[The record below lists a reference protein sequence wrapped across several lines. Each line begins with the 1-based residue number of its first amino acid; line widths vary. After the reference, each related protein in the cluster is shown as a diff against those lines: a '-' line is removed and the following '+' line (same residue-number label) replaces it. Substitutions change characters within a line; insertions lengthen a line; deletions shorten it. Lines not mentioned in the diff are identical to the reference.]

1 MKPYTS
7 FDFDYTLYNPETKET
22 IQETSKIFHKLI
34 EDDEN
39 VCITT
44 LRGTNETEIIRELF
58 PEVQVFATNGFD
70 KVFCLRKY
78 IPFPIKTHYDD
89 DLNVCLA
96 LLSTSIKPI
105 WVRGKW
111 LVEKMKEVEK
121 LDVN

>member
-7 FDFDYTLYNPETKET
+7 FDFDHTLYNPETKEI
-22 IQETSKIFHKLI
+22 IQETSNILHKLL
-34 EDDEN
+34 EDGEN

-44 LRGTNETEIIRELF
+44 LRGINETAIILELF
-58 PEVQVFATNGFD
+58 PNVQVFATNGFN

-78 IPFPIKTHYDD
+78 IPFLIKTHYDD

-96 LLSTSIKPI
+96 LLSTPIKPI

-111 LVEKMKEVEK
+111 LVEKMEEIEK